1 MSNQTIPG
9 LPTISQASSAA
20 MMWISDPNASPQ
32 DRSLKLG
39 ALLGALKFGGILGT
53 NWPAILALAGPR
65 VTISTS
71 GTLGV
76 LTTVGDTDYL
86 LSAATTATLPLST
99 LSGLAIGQRIT
110 FKNLGAFTTAISVS
124 ASSPTMYLGGYAK
137 TAGYAGG
144 TFYLYNVDDY
154 VTFEYNGAD
163 TWFVVATN
171 GPVQIVNQGST
182 TTTST
187 VNAWTAVG
195 NGLSLGSLPPGVYDI
210 ELDAQC
216 ELTEIS
222 TNANLLYFSIG
233 NVITPTGNI
242 GGTYY
247 LNSNLSELTTIL
259 LTPISCK
266 IRNYIL
272 TGTAIIQAIYF
283 ATDVHSTITGGVM
296 TARRLF

>member
-99 LSGLAIGQRIT
+99 LSGLAIGQRIM

-144 TFYLYNVDDY
+144 TFYLYHVDDY

-171 GPVQIVNQGST
+171 GPVLSSSQTSST
-182 TTTST
+182 NTST
-187 VNAWTAVG
+187 INAWTAIG
-195 NGLSLGSLPPGVYDI
+195 NGLSLGTLAPGIYDI
-210 ELDAQC
+210 EMDVSVA
-216 ELTEIS
+216 LTSASGTNVAIGNITVPISSMVGS
-222 TNANLLYFSIG
+222 TNLNSATVWVTMHVHNRNYLLTSAALIQGLYYSNITS
-233 NVITPTGNI
+233 NVIECSGLVA
-242 GGTYY
+242 G
-247 LNSNLSELTTIL
+247 
-259 LTPISCK
+259 K
-266 IRNYIL
+266 I
-272 TGTAIIQAIYF
+272 
-283 ATDVHSTITGGVM
+283 
-296 TARRLF
+296 TARRIA

>member
-39 ALLGALKFGGILGT
+39 ALLGALKFDGIIGT
-53 NWPAILALAGPR
+53 NWPAALALAGPR

-76 LTTVGDTDYL
+76 LTIIGDTDYL
-86 LSAATTATLPLST
+86 LSGATTATLPLST

-163 TWFVVATN
+163 TWFVVVTN
-171 GPVQIVNQGST
+171 GPVLSSSQTSGTN
-182 TTTST
+182 TST
-187 VNAWTAVG
+187 INAWTAIG
-195 NGLSLGSLPPGVYDI
+195 NGLSLGTLAPGIYDI
-210 ELDAQC
+210 EMDVSVA
-216 ELTEIS
+216 LTS
-222 TNANLLYFSIG
+222 ASGTNVAIG
-233 NVITPTGNI
+233 NITVPISSMVG
-242 GGTYY
+242 
-247 LNSNLSELTTIL
+247 SDNLSSATIWVTMHVHNRNYL
-259 LTPISCK
+259 LTSAALIQGLYYSNITSNVIECSSLVAGK
-266 IRNYIL
+266 I
-272 TGTAIIQAIYF
+272 
-283 ATDVHSTITGGVM
+283 
-296 TARRLF
+296 TARRIA